1 MLIGGEVIR
10 RMWED
15 DGCLNRHDKLLQV
28 IGCTAMLHEI
38 YLRRKRRVLGE
49 EASVASV
56 ILSKE
61 EIYIGLRDDI
71 VKSGV
76 AG

>member
-1 MLIGGEVIR
+1 M
-10 RMWED
+10 
-15 DGCLNRHDKLLQV
+15 QV